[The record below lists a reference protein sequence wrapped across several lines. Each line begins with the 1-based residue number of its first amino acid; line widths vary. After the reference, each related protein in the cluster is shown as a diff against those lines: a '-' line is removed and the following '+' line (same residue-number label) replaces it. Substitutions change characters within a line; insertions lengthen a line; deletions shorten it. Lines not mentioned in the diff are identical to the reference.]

1 MAPSGRASSSTAGAP
16 SASTAPPEGAPILFV
31 ASSGGHLA
39 QLMALR
45 PWWSG
50 RARSWVT
57 FRTPDAEAL
66 LNGEEVRWAHH
77 PTTRDVPNLL
87 RNTVL
92 AMRVL
97 AARRPAAVVSTGAG
111 VALPF
116 FVLARLMRVPTV
128 YIEVYDRI
136 ETPTLTA
143 RLCRPFTRLFLAQ
156 WEEQRSFMP
165 TAITVGPL
173 L

>member
-1 MAPSGRASSSTAGAP
+1 M
-16 SASTAPPEGAPILFV
+16 
-31 ASSGGHLA
+31 
-39 QLMALR
+39 
-45 PWWSG
+45 
-50 RARSWVT
+50 WVT
-57 FRTPDAEAL
+57 FRTPDAESSLA
-66 LNGEEVRWAHH
+66 EESVCWAHH
-77 PTTRDVPNLL
+77 PTTRHVGNLL

-92 AMRVL
+92 ALRVMR
-97 AARRPAAVVSTGAG
+97 ARRPAAVVSTGAG

-116 FVLARLMRVPTV
+116 FVLAWLMRIPTV

-136 ETPTLTA
+136 DTPTLTA
-143 RLCRPFTRLFLAQ
+143 RLCKPFTRLFLVQ

>member
-1 MAPSGRASSSTAGAP
+1 MPDRP
-16 SASTAPPEGAPILFV
+16 VLLV
-31 ASSGGHLA
+31 ASSGGHLT
-39 QLMALR
+39 QLRSLR
-45 PWWSG
+45 PWWQG
-50 RARSWVT
+50 RERVWVT
-57 FRTPDAEAL
+57 FRTPDAESSLAD
-66 LNGEEVRWAHH
+66 ESVRWAHH
-77 PTTRDVPNLL
+77 PTTRHVGNLL

-92 AMRVL
+92 ALRVMR
-97 AARRPAAVVSTGAG
+97 ARRPAAVVSTGAG

-116 FVLARLMRVPTV
+116 FVLAWLMRIPTV

-136 ETPTLTA
+136 DTPTLTA
-143 RLCRPFTRLFLAQ
+143 RLCKPFTRLFLAQ

>member
-1 MAPSGRASSSTAGAP
+1 MEYAL
-16 SASTAPPEGAPILFV
+16 SARPVLLV
-31 ASSGGHLA
+31 ASSGGHLT
-39 QLMALR
+39 QLCSLR
-45 PWWSG
+45 PWWRG
-50 RARSWVT
+50 KERVWVT
-57 FRTPDAEAL
+57 FRTPDAESVL
-66 LNGEEVRWAHH
+66 GDESVRWAHH
-77 PTTRDVPNLL
+77 PTTRNVGNLL
-87 RNTVL
+87 RNTGL
-92 AMRVL
+92 ALRTMRE
-97 AARRPAAVVSTGAG
+97 RRPSVVVSTGAG

-116 FVLARLMRVPTV
+116 FVLAWLLRIPTV

-136 ETPTLTA
+136 DTPTLTA